1 MYKLKPHVTGFIYHE
16 RTKTIVGGFICVI
29 SKQDKKL
36 LKSSVLERGEVFVDN
51 DNVNEII
58 NKFARIT
65 NSIKGLNEMVDW
77 EYGNVNKIT
86 S

>member
-1 MYKLKPHVTGFIYHE
+1 M
-16 RTKTIVGGFICVI
+16 GGFICAI
-29 SKQDKKL
+29 TEQDKKL

>member
-1 MYKLKPHVTGFIYHE
+1 MYKLKPHITGFIYHDK
-16 RTKTIVGGFICVI
+16 TKTIVGGFICEI
-29 SKQDKKL
+29 TEQDKKL
-36 LKSSVLERGEVFVDN
+36 LESSVLERGEVFVDN

-58 NKFARIT
+58 KRID
-65 NSIKGLNEMVDW
+65 SGKIKGLDEIVEW